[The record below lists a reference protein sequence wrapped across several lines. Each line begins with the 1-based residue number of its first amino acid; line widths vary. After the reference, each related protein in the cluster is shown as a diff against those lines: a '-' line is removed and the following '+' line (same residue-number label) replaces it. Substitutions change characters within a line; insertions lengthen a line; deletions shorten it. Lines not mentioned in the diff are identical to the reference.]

1 MDLDSARAQMISQ
14 QLRTWDVSDQRVLDV
29 MASLPR
35 EQFVPPALRSLAY
48 ADISIPVDNGGHMLQ
63 PKIQARMLQAVAP
76 RPGDTVLEIGTGT
89 GYLTACLARLAAS
102 VISLDIDPACTEAA
116 AARLADL
123 GIGNVKLQ
131 TADAMESG
139 FERNFDIILLGGAL
153 PVYDRRFEQWLAP
166 GGRLFVVVGSS
177 PAREARL
184 ITRGSGDGWARETLF
199 ETDIPPLEN
208 APEADAFVF

>member
-1 MDLDSARAQMISQ
+1 MISQ

-29 MASLPR
+29 MSSLPR
-35 EQFVPPALRSLAY
+35 ERFVPPAFQSLAY
-48 ADISIPVDNGGHMLQ
+48 ADISIPVEAGGHMLQ

-76 RPGDTVLEIGTGT
+76 RPADAVLEIGTGS

-102 VISLDIDPACTEAA
+102 VVSLDIDPACTA
-116 AARLADL
+116 
-123 GIGNVKLQ
+123 
-131 TADAMESG
+131 
-139 FERNFDIILLGGAL
+139 
-153 PVYDRRFEQWLAP
+153 VYDRRFEQSLAP
-166 GGRLFVVVGSS
+166 GGRLFVVVGSP